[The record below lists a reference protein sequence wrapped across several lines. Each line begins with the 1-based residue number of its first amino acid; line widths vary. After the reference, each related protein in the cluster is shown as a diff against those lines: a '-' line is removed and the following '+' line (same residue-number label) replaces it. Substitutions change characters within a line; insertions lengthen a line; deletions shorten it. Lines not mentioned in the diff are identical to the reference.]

1 MPPPS
6 KRNKGTKRR
15 KKDIED
21 DGLPANAA
29 DVFLAYGGLNYV
41 SASDL
46 RACGVVNRA
55 FKNHARRDFDKR
67 LRECHPSLALAAE
80 TNNYNI
86 TWKDW
91 RRFELDEVEGTGD
104 RWSVRVSDL
113 GGDIDVLLEL
123 KKRDG
128 TVVWHGCTPLRRDPG
143 DTPACVFA
151 VPHTVLDVSKPQE
164 GDAFEE
170 PDTNYPGLMSYHY
183 WCGRGDC
190 SLQQKSIC
198 KALHGVNTSSL
209 LQAHV
214 VLRRR
219 STGQMV
225 TVLSTSKPN
234 QVIGE
239 DYGNEV
245 GEYFVIYNCN
255 SLLYEVIGL
264 VAKLALISIVQKRLM
279 QPKILFDFLH
289 IVEKTNPKMH
299 ALVFVLLSVMRI
311 KMKMVKNWSY
321 ELCIPGDG
329 DEQTRKGHR
338 INTNGRMEGGEW
350 GEAVRHHKKVKELML
365 KPQFLIFS

>member
-255 SLLYEVIGL
+255 SLLYEEDDRLGCEIGFDIYCSETLDAAQDSIRFSTHRREDESEDACVSFRFVICDEDQDEDGEEL
-264 VAKLALISIVQKRLM
+264 VLRA
-279 QPKILFDFLH
+279 
-289 IVEKTNPKMH
+289 MH
-299 ALVFVLLSVMRI
+299 SWR
-311 KMKMVKNWSY
+311 
-321 ELCIPGDG
+321 
-329 DEQTRKGHR
+329 
-338 INTNGRMEGGEW
+338 W
-350 GEAVRHHKKVKELML
+350 G
-365 KPQFLIFS
+365 